1 MKKIHLIIVL
11 LTMASPLMGQ
21 KSNQLND
28 MIVES
33 LRSYSDYSSE
43 LYKKMW
49 GDYGSYNKYVC
60 KDGLPLGFPY
70 DSLPN
75 FIFFSTNSIQEN
87 PNPFKKDLKKGTSAY
102 FVYFELKNNRI
113 RISVVGKIVK
123 LVNKKTIGTA
133 SAESGHYF
141 YEYSCET
148 QQWELKETDLGLK
161 KKAPKI
167 TPNENP

>member
-28 MIVES
+28 MIAES
-33 LRSYSDYSSE
+33 LHSYLNYSSE
-43 LYKKMW
+43 LQKRVCKSCKEY
-49 GDYGSYNKYVC
+49 DPYIC

-70 DSLPN
+70 DSFPN
-75 FIFFSTNSIQEN
+75 AIFFSTNSIQEN
-87 PNPFKKDLKKGTSAY
+87 PTPFKKDLKKGTGAY
-102 FVYFELKNNRI
+102 FVFFELKNNRI
-113 RISVVGKIVK
+113 RISVASNGVK

-133 SAESGHYF
+133 LGDYGHYF

-161 KKAPKI
+161 KKSL
-167 TPNENP
+167 